1 MDPIFS
7 MSRCDEHPDALL
19 ALTADGR
26 VLDWNRAAEVMYGYT
41 RDEAVSRD
49 VQVLI
54 AGVAQAGEE
63 ATLRAQALQGSTAA
77 QELVRMRKDGSL
89 LYVNVSVSVVR
100 NQAGE
105 AAYFLCCH
113 HDVTHLR
120 VLRDAKLLEARF
132 RDLLESTPDAMV
144 MVNLTGRIVMAN
156 GQAERVFGYGRAE
169 LLGQPVELLL
179 PPQYRHAHVGHR
191 SQFFAQPRTR
201 TMGAGLELNGQ
212 RKDGSEFP
220 VEISL
225 SPLQTEE
232 GLFVSS
238 AIRDV
243 TERKRIESVLREKN
257 LELENAA
264 LVKDRFLASMSHEL
278 RTPLNAVI
286 GFTGTLLMKLPG
298 PLNDE
303 QERQLRMVQTGARH
317 LLSLINDLLDVAKL
331 SAGKLALSRE
341 RVDCAAVAAE
351 AVATLEPEAQRRGL
365 VLALHVPAGPVWLQ
379 TDRRA
384 LSQILLNLVGNAVKF
399 TAHGRVDVELTRE
412 PEVLGNAGAGVR
424 FTVRDTGPGIPEA
437 ERPQLF
443 QAFARIDRPGVS
455 AQEGT
460 GLGLHLSSQLAQAL
474 GGRLG
479 VESTEGQGSVF
490 TLVLAEPPA

>member
-1 MDPIFS
+1 MV
-7 MSRCDEHPDALL
+7 L
-19 ALTADGR
+19 A
-26 VLDWNRAAEVMYGYT
+26 NSQ
-41 RDEAVSRD
+41 AVR
-49 VQVLI
+49 LF
-54 AGVAQAGEE
+54 GW
-63 ATLRAQALQGSTAA
+63 
-77 QELVRMRKDGSL
+77 
-89 LYVNVSVSVVR
+89 
-100 NQAGE
+100 
-105 AAYFLCCH
+105 
-113 HDVTHLR
+113 
-120 VLRDAKLLEARF
+120 AR
-132 RDLLESTPDAMV
+132 E
-144 MVNLTGRIVMAN
+144 
-156 GQAERVFGYGRAE
+156 E
-169 LLGQPVELLL
+169 LLGQPIELLV
-179 PPQYRHAHVGHR
+179 PARFHGPHR
-191 SQFFAQPRTR
+191 THRGGFFTEPHTR
-201 TMGAGLELNGQ
+201 SMGAGLELAGV

-331 SAGKLALSRE
+331 SAGKLAVSRE
-341 RVDCAAVAAE
+341 QVDCAAVSAE
-351 AVATLEPEAQRRGL
+351 AVATLEPEAQRKGL
-365 VLALHVPAGPVWLQ
+365 VLALQVPAEPVWLQ

-399 TAHGRVDVELTRE
+399 TAHGRVDVELARE
-412 PEVLGNAGAGVR
+412 PAGCGNAGAGVR
-424 FTVRDTGPGIPEA
+424 FTVRDTGPGIPA
-437 ERPQLF
+437 AGRPSCS
-443 QAFARIDRPGVS
+443 R
-455 AQEGT
+455 
-460 GLGLHLSSQLAQAL
+460 
-474 GGRLG
+474 RLRA
-479 VESTEGQGSVF
+479 STGQGW
-490 TLVLAEPPA
+490 ARRKAPAWACT

>member
-1 MDPIFS
+1 MDPISPTLFRDDHS
-7 MSRCDEHPDALL
+7 DAWV
-19 ALTADGR
+19 AMAPDGR
-26 VLDWNRAAEVMYGYT
+26 VLDWNRAAEVLYGYT
-41 RDEAVSRD
+41 RDEAVGCEVD
-49 VQVLI
+49 VLI
-54 AGVAQAGEE
+54 AGAAQASDE
-63 ATLRAQALQGSTAA
+63 AALHARALQGTTAV
-77 QELVRMRKDGSL
+77 QELVRRRKDGSL

-100 NQAGE
+100 NPAGE
-105 AAYFLCCH
+105 VAHLLCSH

-120 VLRDAKLLEARF
+120 VLRDARLLEARF
-132 RDLLESTPDAMV
+132 HDLLESTPDAMV

-179 PPQYRHAHVGHR
+179 PRHYRQAHVGHR

-243 TERKRIESVLREKN
+243 TERKRIQSVLREKN

-331 SAGKLALSRE
+331 SAGKPAVSRE
-341 RVDCAAVAAE
+341 QVDCTAVTAE
-351 AVATLEPEAQRRGL
+351 AVATLEPEAHRKGL
-365 VLALHVPAGPVWLQ
+365 VLALQVPAGPVWLQ

-399 TAHGRVDVELTRE
+399 TAHGQVDVELTRE
-412 PEVLGNAGAGVR
+412 PNGCGNDGAGVR
-424 FTVRDTGPGIPEA
+424 FTVRDTGPGIPA
-437 ERPQLF
+437 GGRPQLF
-443 QAFARIDRPGVS
+443 QAFARIDRPGMG

-474 GGRLG
+474 GGRLD